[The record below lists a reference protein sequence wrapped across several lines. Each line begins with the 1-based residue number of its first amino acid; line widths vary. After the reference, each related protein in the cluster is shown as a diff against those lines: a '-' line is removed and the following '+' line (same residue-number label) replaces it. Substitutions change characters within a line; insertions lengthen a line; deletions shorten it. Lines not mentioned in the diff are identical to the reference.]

1 MPGINSGKLAKLLA
15 ARRQIQSIPKSASGE
30 VFDDLGRYYPD
41 QKLAIWEDG
50 DRISRRHEVMHGIR
64 DVASKDPE
72 LAGALPW
79 WARGGK
85 DGGFED
91 ELLARLAGGDVRD
104 WSMPAYWRDDP
115 LKYSIAMPIHA
126 IASHPEGALA
136 GLVGGGAIV
145 AGAALSAKE
154 PPQRIADQFDRQV
167 GR

>member
-1 MPGINSGKLAKLLA
+1 MADKLSALLR
-15 ARRQIQSIPKSASGE
+15 ARRQIQSIPKSASQYD
-30 VFDDLGRYYPD
+30 FDFPGAYLPD
-41 QKLAIWEDG
+41 EKLAIWQDG

-64 DVASKDPE
+64 DIASKDPE

-104 WSMPAYWRDDP
+104 WPMRQYWADDP

-126 IASHPEGALA
+126 IASHPEGVLA
-136 GLVGGGAIV
+136 GLVGGGAILT
-145 AGAALSAKE
+145 GAALSAKE
-154 PPQRIADQFDRQV
+154 RIADQFDRQV
-167 GR
+167 GRQ